1 MAPPEARVALSEH
14 PDSVRMLV
22 LETDEAHPDTQ
33 EEIGSYGAIMNEL
46 FREAGEQHDPKLGI
60 ETVMHFVPEPD
71 GGRVPEP
78 EGIGDDVH
86 AILITGSS
94 YDAQGDDEW
103 ILKLMKLIRCTS
115 SETYGGEP
123 NRRLA
128 LTTGMWTNRPDIKLT
143 GICFGHQVLCR
154 VLGSKVKPNP
164 EGEWELA
171 HAALDLTEVGHKLF
185 GLPEGQTRIH
195 LHQMHLDHVINAPSP
210 ETTDLLEPGTKVH
223 VWGRSEHTDVQGVY
237 IQRRLFTSQGHMEFD
252 DKMVRPQLEM
262 RIKSGAVTLGEAT
275 EAAEKADWMHDGQR
289 VAQAVLRFFHGDD
302 DTIEA
307 S

>member
-22 LETDEAHPDTQ
+22 LETDEADPDTQ

-46 FREAGEQHDPKLGI
+46 FREAGEQHDPKLGV

-78 EGIGDDVH
+78 EDIGDDVH
-86 AILITGSS
+86 AILITGSR
-94 YDAQGDDEW
+94 YDAHGDDEW
-103 ILKLMKLIRCTS
+103 ILKLMKLIRWI
-115 SETYGGEP
+115 
-123 NRRLA
+123 
-128 LTTGMWTNRPDIKLT
+128 WTNRPDIKLT

-154 VLGSKVKPNP
+154 VLGSEVKPNP
-164 EGEWELA
+164 GGEWELA
-171 HAALDLTEVGHKLF
+171 HTALDLTEVGRKLF
-185 GLPEGQTRIH
+185 GLPEGETRIH

-210 ETTDLLEPGTKVH
+210 ETTDLLGPGTKVH

-252 DKMVRPQLEM
+252 DKMVRRQLEM
-262 RIKSGAVTLGEAT
+262 RVKSGAVTLDEAT
-275 EAAEKADWMHDGQR
+275 EAAEKADWMHDGLR

-302 DTIEA
+302 DAIEA